1 MTKEKLMVMHFNIK
15 TIVRIKIATTL
26 FTLILVSLIP
36 LTAFAQD
43 IQIVSD
49 SLRKGALRLF
59 IDCRSCDMN
68 YTREEIPYVNY
79 VRDTHEAQVYLL
91 VTDQNAGSGGQQYT
105 LTYEGLAEFKGMNDT
120 LIYTSNPDET
130 YTIVREKKTNL
141 MKMGLMRYVAKTPVF
156 NEIEIRNNTSLRQA
170 EVIDKWNNWVF
181 ELQTSPRFNSE
192 ESYKRVF
199 LSNSVNIAK
208 ITPDIKLEI
217 QLDQSTNNQ
226 TYIVD
231 SIETVYKRSWREME
245 FLFVKSLGEKWSA
258 GLKWN
263 LGSSSSENY
272 DFNTEFLPSIE
283 YDLYPYSES
292 THRQMR
298 FLYSVGYKY
307 SNYIDTTI
315 YNQTSEGLAKQEL
328 GIAYQVQKKW
338 GSINVSLQESNY
350 LYDFS
355 KIRVELF
362 GFAQLRIIKG
372 LSLNING
379 GIAYIADQLNI
390 RKEALTEAE
399 RLLRLKE
406 QATNFSVQGGLSLTY
421 TFGSIYNNVVNP
433 RFGNGNRYG
442 GGGYYY

>member
-1 MTKEKLMVMHFNIK
+1 MVMYFNIE
-15 TIVRIKIATTL
+15 TIVRKKFASIL
-26 FTLILVSLIP
+26 FVLILVFLIP
-36 LTAFAQD
+36 LSGFAQD
-43 IQIVSD
+43 NQNVTD
-49 SLRKGALRLF
+49 TLRKGALRLF
-59 IDCRSCDMN
+59 IDCRSCDIN

-79 VRDTHEAQVYLL
+79 VRDTREAQVYLL

-156 NEIEIRNNTSLRQA
+156 NEIEIRNNKSLRQA
-170 EVIDKWNNWVF
+170 EVVDKWNNWVF
-181 ELQTSPRFNSE
+181 ELQTSPRYNSE

-199 LSNSVNIAK
+199 LSNSINITK
-208 ITPDIKLEI
+208 VTPDIKLEI
-217 QLDQSTNNQ
+217 QLDQSTNKQ
-226 TYIVD
+226 TYIAD
-231 SIETVYKRSWREME
+231 SVESVYIRSRKEME

-263 LGSSSSENY
+263 LGASSSENY

-292 THRQMR
+292 THRQLR
-298 FLYSVGYKY
+298 FLYSIGYKY

-315 YNQTSEGLAKQEL
+315 YNQTSESLAKQEL

-338 GSINVSLQESNY
+338 GSINISLQGSNY
-350 LYDFS
+350 FYDLS
-355 KIRVELF
+355 KNRVELF

-379 GIAYIADQLNI
+379 GVAYIADQLNI

-433 RFGNGNRYG
+433 RFGNGNHYG
-442 GGGYYY
+442 GGGYY